1 MILSLS
7 HGVNKYIED
16 MEEKTMSE
24 YPLQITKTTTNMMSM
39 SEDMMSSKKA
49 TSTDNKVREMQIL
62 DTDGVRYRI

>member
-49 TSTDNKVREMQIL
+49 TSTDNKVR
-62 DTDGVRYRI
+62 DRI